1 MRREALR
8 LPSPTV
14 ARWAIIVLLLI
25 LWEVLPRIGA
35 ISPLFLPPLSEAVRI
50 GIIDWHDYAAAL
62 WVTLGEVAIALIFA
76 CGGGIL
82 GGALLG
88 SVPVLR
94 TVLLPVVSSLY
105 AVPIVIIYPLLTVW
119 LGIGPASKIAFASI
133 GGLFPTILATAAGI
147 RTIDP
152 NLLLAARSMGATLW
166 QRILFVAIPAAI
178 PTVLA
183 GLRLGGVLV
192 IVGVVVSEMLISSAG
207 IGYLVTRYRTVL
219 DSAHVFAAVLLIVLV
234 TLIYDTLARM
244 LERRASAWQ
253 PQTRTYLR
261 GTPDG
266 VVA

>member
-1 MRREALR
+1 MSGETIR
-8 LPSPTV
+8 LPPPAV
-14 ARWAIIVLLLI
+14 ARWAIIVTLLI
-25 LWEVLPRIGA
+25 LWEILPRIGA
-35 ISPLFLPPLSEAVRI
+35 ISPLFLPPLSQAVSI
-50 GIIDWHDYAAAL
+50 LVADWREYGAAL
-62 WVTLGEVAIALIFA
+62 WVTLGEVTVALLFA

-88 SVPVLR
+88 SVPTLR
-94 TVLLPVVSSLY
+94 AILLPVVSSLY
-105 AVPIVIIYPLLTVW
+105 AVPIVIVYPLLTVW
-119 LGIGPASKIAFASI
+119 FGIGPASKIAFASI
-133 GGLFPTILATAAGI
+133 GGLFPTMLATAAGI

-152 NLLLAARSMGATLW
+152 NLLLAARSMGATIW
-166 QRILFVAIPAAI
+166 QRILLVAIPAAI

-219 DSAHVFAAVLLIVLV
+219 DSGHVFAAVLLIVLL

-244 LERRASAWQ
+244 LERRAGAWQ
-253 PQTRTYLR
+253 PQARTYLR